1 MVDIRV
7 VANTR
12 GSNRHAAIRG
22 QVTKSTIGIGAHGA
36 VVDIVA
42 VLVDRVVNTR
52 EVVAVTASTSNTAS
66 LVERLML
73 ATVARITVAIE
84 VASSVVALVSAE
96 TSRSR
101 VNVAVALDG
110 SGSLEVTRVGRGQ
123 GSAVKGGNVS
133 AAILGIG
140 DLRTVELVEIVSEVI
155 LEGVNDEVI
164 VVHVS
169 RGLIEA
175 RAIDDLVEV
184 VALGDAVDRGAPEL
198 PPISTIE
205 VSDITEGKL
214 AVLAERTV
222 VLATVSEET
231 VAVNPARRA
240 LELALTSPVV
250 TSLTVARRDVGEV
263 ESSEIE
269 ITAVEGTLTL
279 VVHGSLATVR
289 PVAVKILTKS
299 SIADG
304 EVALRGG
311 GAISVSGGNAL
322 RPVPGVKTINRV
334 ALNALALRTAGTVV
348 EDVSLATSH
357 GVSVAV
363 LPASLNVADKVA
375 KTSVLEGSVRDASD
389 PGVNSGGGEV
399 RARENVAVASQEV
412 ISGERPELEERAPN
426 TTDVGVD

>member
-311 GAISVSGGNAL
+311 GAISVSEIG
-322 RPVPGVKTINRV
+322 
-334 ALNALALRTAGTVV
+334 
-348 EDVSLATSH
+348 
-357 GVSVAV
+357 
-363 LPASLNVADKVA
+363 
-375 KTSVLEGSVRDASD
+375 
-389 PGVNSGGGEV
+389 
-399 RARENVAVASQEV
+399 RAHV
-412 ISGERPELEERAPN
+412 
-426 TTDVGVD
+426 